1 MKLNEINDLVS
12 KGIKDIKLIKKCN
25 DETITIL
32 GETEEKKHYL
42 SYIEIN
48 NLYGKNWIYEAE
60 YKNLTNIKCFK
71 KNNMPTV
78 ERCLLHLSDNRLYIF
93 MIELKS
99 EIKDCKRLRIK
110 VKDKFVCTLTNL
122 SLLLSGNSNFAEF
135 GNKELYPVGFLF
147 FNKDDFDA
155 KQIIN
160 KKTKEIHEKTS
171 DICKQFNKY
180 KQEGKNAN
188 KSYVISIKPDTLE
201 KMPIPVIFFQNGHY
215 KNNIQGDSNF
225 FNVDFSD
232 LINILE

>member
-12 KGIKDIKLIKKCN
+12 NGIKEIKLIKKCL
-25 DETITIL
+25 DKSITIS
-32 GETEEKKHYL
+32 GETKEEKHYL

-60 YKNLTNIKCFK
+60 YKNLTNTKCFK
-71 KNNMPTV
+71 QNNMPTV

-122 SLLLSGNSNFAEF
+122 SILLSGNSNFAEF
-135 GNKELYPVGFLF
+135 EKKELYPVGLLF
-147 FNKDDFDA
+147 FNKDNFDA
-155 KQIIN
+155 KQIIS
-160 KKTKEIHEKTS
+160 KKTKEIHKKAS
-171 DICKQFNKY
+171 DICVQFSKY
-180 KQEGKNAN
+180 QQERKNAN
-188 KSYVISIKPDTLE
+188 KSYVISIEPDTLE
-201 KMPIPVIFFQNGHY
+201 KMPIPIIFFQNIHY
-215 KNNIQGDSNF
+215 KKNNQGDSNF
-225 FNVDFSD
+225 FNIDFQD